1 MIGRFLTAALIFS
14 MLIASTNV
22 ADARGHSGGG
32 LPLGVPR
39 AALFQRRSPQPN
51 WHVKHMFD
59 DARAALTPRH
69 GKGLWLAE
77 AVS

>member
-32 LPLGVPR
+32 SHRSAFRAPR
-39 AALFQRRSPQPN
+39 SSSGGHHSLN

-59 DARAALTPRH
+59 
-69 GKGLWLAE
+69 
-77 AVS
+77 